1 MVSRTRKHHGGVGMT
16 YICNDCGTKYKDN
29 NVNNEFFIP
38 CPNCNSL
45 NCSIDKLERELI
57 LQSERRKEKNLIK
70 QLKHKKKEK
79 ELMKYFKERDNRNQI
94 SKTEEEKIKSWYEEH
109 NIKNKPKEIKSWYE
123 EHNIKNKPKEI
134 KPEFIIKKCLLCN
147 KEMILKNLIS
157 KKKKKFCSHKCSH
170 DYRKPNN
177 KNITMFKTKDERIS
191 DRIELLK
198 NKLSEAEQDELEGI
212 KEELEELTRDSS
224 EYKCEC
230 AHCRKEID
238 IKEEWHYT
246 NRRWILERI
255 YELNTNNDPRHHI
268 IPRKYGINNDETNK
282 IFLCSK
288 CHDYVEIKTEE
299 WIQSGKRYDIDILKS
314 MIINNGF
321 EDEYLEKKEP
331 TNMYIL

>member
-1 MVSRTRKHHGGVGMT
+1 MVSRTRKHHGRVGMT

-45 NCSIDKLERELI
+45 NCSIDKLEQELMI
-57 LQSERRKEKNLIK
+57 KSNRRKEREL
-70 QLKHKKKEK
+70 LK
-79 ELMKYFKERDNRNQI
+79 L
-94 SKTEEEKIKSWYEEH
+94 WYEEH
-109 NIKNKPKEIKSWYE
+109 NTKYKASVIKS
-123 EHNIKNKPKEI
+123 
-134 KPEFIIKKCLLCN
+134 EFITKKCLSCN
-147 KEMILKNLIS
+147 KEMILKNIIS
-157 KKKKKFCSHKCSH
+157 MRKRKFCCKKCSE
-170 DYRKPNN
+170 DYRKS
-177 KNITMFKTKDERIS
+177 KHIVKFSFDSRDEGIL

-198 NKLSEAEQDELEGI
+198 KRLSESEQDELDGI
-212 KEELEELTRDSS
+212 KEELEELTKDSS

-230 AHCRKEID
+230 AFCNNKID

-299 WIQSGKRYDIDILKS
+299 WIQSGKRYDIEILKS
-314 MIINNGF
+314 IIINNGF